1 MDAAGLFVIIR
12 SRRSIRRYVDRPVA
26 ADVLRRILAAGQWAP
41 SAHNRQPWRFAV
53 ITDPAQ
59 REGLA
64 RAMGDRFRPDLLAD
78 GLPTQEVERQIGR
91 SYERISGAPA
101 LIVVCLSMADMDH
114 YPDDHRQSAER
125 MMAVQSTA
133 LAAQNILLMAHA
145 EGLGVCWMCAPLFC
159 PDVVRTALTL
169 PVDWEAQ
176 ALLTLG
182 YPAEERVKDRE
193 PLETKIAWY

>member
-1 MDAAGLFVIIR
+1 MDAAGLFAIIQ
-12 SRRSIRRYVDRPVA
+12 SRRSIRRYADRPVA
-26 ADVLRRILAAGQWAP
+26 ADVLQRILAAGQWAP

-53 ITDPAQ
+53 ITDPAR
-59 REGLA
+59 REELA
-64 RAMGDRFRPDLLAD
+64 CAMGDRFRADLLVD
-78 GLPTQEVERQIGR
+78 GLPTQEIERQIGR

-101 LIVVCLSMADMDH
+101 LIVVCLSMADMDQ

-145 EGLGVCWMCAPLFC
+145 EGLGACWMCAPLFC
-159 PDVVRTALTL
+159 PDVVRTALVL
-169 PVDWEAQ
+169 PADWEAQ

-182 YPAEERVKDRE
+182 YPAEERIKDRE

>member
-1 MDAAGLFVIIR
+1 MDAAGLFAIIQ
-12 SRRSIRRYVDRPVA
+12 SRRSIRRYADRPVA
-26 ADVLRRILAAGQWAP
+26 ADVLQRILAAGQWAP

-53 ITDPAQ
+53 ITDPAR
-59 REGLA
+59 REELA
-64 RAMGDRFRPDLLAD
+64 CAMGDRFRADLLVD
-78 GLPTQEVERQIGR
+78 GLPTQEIERQIGR

-101 LIVVCLSMADMDH
+101 LIVVCLSMADMDQ

-145 EGLGVCWMCAPLFC
+145 EGLGACWMCAPLFC
-159 PDVVRTALTL
+159 PDVVRTALVL
-169 PVDWEAQ
+169 PADWEAQ

-182 YPAEERVKDRE
+182 YPAEERTKDRD